1 MPVEFSD
8 LAPPPKSRSPAWLGD
23 SEMAS
28 SVLEFDWSAT
38 PLGPLAGWPWSLTS
52 AVAICLHSR
61 FQMAIYWGPELNCI
75 YNDAE
80 RDVLGKLHPGA
91 LGCPARDLL
100 HDSWPVVG
108 PQLEAVMR
116 RGEATWGEDR
126 PLMFDRRGSVELGFF
141 TYSYSPIYD
150 DRGEVGGVLLVS
162 EDTTARVLAERRIE
176 ALRELATRSMDA
188 STERQ
193 ACRLAAHSLADLPD
207 TPFALIYLFDDTGH
221 AKCGGVSAE
230 SDGFTPAHTTVELDQ
245 GEAGAVLAALAKTP
259 SRGMLVNAE
268 LFATPANGHR
278 AIPRRAFAA
287 SILGGAGDSVA
298 GFMIVG
304 VNDDLGFD
312 DSYRGF
318 LEMAALDVGRSIAGA
333 RQRSG
338 ERERAHSIAALERAR
353 TALFSNASHE
363 LRTPLALVLGH
374 LEQVVDEAD
383 LAEPARQS
391 LEVAHRG
398 AVRMLKLV
406 NALLDFSRTEASER
420 TGAFCLTDLGR
431 LTTDVAAMFTATAA
445 RAGLALTV
453 DCPPFSAPVYVDREA
468 WERIVSNLLSNALK
482 FTLEGRIDV
491 RTRDEQGWAELA
503 VADTG
508 IGIMADDLD
517 QVFSRFHRVGDPRA
531 RTQEGTGIG
540 LALVRELV
548 ELHRGSVEA
557 RSQPG
562 RGTEMIV
569 RIPLAGE
576 RLCDR
581 TPPEDAPSP
590 LLGSSAR
597 LFIAEADGWLD
608 GRTPAPAPDSLPA
621 GLTTKPTAPRR
632 RGDVDSV
639 LVVEDNVDMQGYLR
653 RLLGPH
659 YTVQVAQD
667 GRQGCELAVRHRP
680 RLVISDVMMPG
691 LDGLG
696 LLRELRRN
704 PRTREVPVMLVS
716 ALADAGSAEQA
727 FRLGADDY
735 IVKPFSARELLA
747 RVAAAIESAG
757 VRSRA
762 AAARGRAAERGRAQR
777 ELGAVL
783 NDLRAAQRRA
793 VIAADAERRRIERDL
808 HDGAQQRLMAIRLEL
823 GLIVEALEHDREGA
837 RAKLGALRAELD
849 EALEEVRELAH
860 GLYPPLLA
868 SDGLYAALSAAARRA
883 AIPIAIETTELAR
896 APRAIESAAY
906 FCCLEALQNA
916 AKHAGAGARATVDLG
931 LNGGCLEFRVS
942 DDGAGFD
949 PEAVRLGHGLTNLRD
964 RLEALGGHAEI
975 VSVPGEGTTVLG
987 RIPIS

>member
-1 MPVEFSD
+1 
-8 LAPPPKSRSPAWLGD
+8 
-23 SEMAS
+23 
-28 SVLEFDWSAT
+28 
-38 PLGPLAGWPWSLTS
+38 
-52 AVAICLHSR
+52 
-61 FQMAIYWGPELNCI
+61 
-75 YNDAE
+75 
-80 RDVLGKLHPGA
+80 
-91 LGCPARDLL
+91 
-100 HDSWPVVG
+100 
-108 PQLEAVMR
+108 
-116 RGEATWGEDR
+116 
-126 PLMFDRRGSVELGFF
+126 
-141 TYSYSPIYD
+141 
-150 DRGEVGGVLLVS
+150 
-162 EDTTARVLAERRIE
+162 
-176 ALRELATRSMDA
+176 
-188 STERQ
+188 
-193 ACRLAAHSLADLPD
+193 
-207 TPFALIYLFDDTGH
+207 
-221 AKCGGVSAE
+221 
-230 SDGFTPAHTTVELDQ
+230 
-245 GEAGAVLAALAKTP
+245 
-259 SRGMLVNAE
+259 
-268 LFATPANGHR
+268 
-278 AIPRRAFAA
+278 
-287 SILGGAGDSVA
+287 
-298 GFMIVG
+298 
-304 VNDDLGFD
+304 
-312 DSYRGF
+312 
-318 LEMAALDVGRSIAGA
+318 
-333 RQRSG
+333 
-338 ERERAHSIAALERAR
+338 
-353 TALFSNASHE
+353 
-363 LRTPLALVLGH
+363 
-374 LEQVVDEAD
+374 
-383 LAEPARQS
+383 
-391 LEVAHRG
+391 
-398 AVRMLKLV
+398 MLKLV
-406 NALLDFSRTEASER
+406 NALLDFSRIEASER
-420 TGAFCLTDLGR
+420 TGAFCLTDLGQ
-431 LTTDVAAMFTATAA
+431 LTTDVAAMFTATAG

-491 RTRDEQGWAELA
+491 RTREEQGWAELA

-508 IGIMADDLD
+508 IGITADDLD

-548 ELHRGSVEA
+548 ELHDGSVEA

-581 TPPEDAPSP
+581 TPPEDAPGP

-608 GRTPAPAPDSLPA
+608 GRTPAPAPDSLPG
-621 GLTTKPTAPRR
+621 GLTTKPTAPSR

-667 GRQGCELAVRHRP
+667 GRQGCELALRHRP

-704 PRTREVPVMLVS
+704 PRTREAPVMLVS
-716 ALADAGSAEQA
+716 ALADGGSAEQA

-916 AKHAGAGARATVDLG
+916 ATPAPA
-931 LNGGCLEFRVS
+931 
-942 DDGAGFD
+942 
-949 PEAVRLGHGLTNLRD
+949 
-964 RLEALGGHAEI
+964 
-975 VSVPGEGTTVLG
+975 PGRRWT
-987 RIPIS
+987 SA